1 MAKFPVSGV
10 PSLASDSTSK
20 FIPAIWSTKLVT
32 KFYDSTVFTEIANT
46 DYEGEIKA
54 HGDEVIIRTVPSIT
68 INNYQKGGG
77 LNYEDPESP
86 NVTLTIDQG
95 KYFAFNCWDIDKH
108 QSDIDLMNKW
118 SEDASEQ
125 MKIAI
130 DTDILAAIGASAHA
144 DNSGD
149 SAGRI
154 SGDIDL
160 GEAAAGVGT
169 NAVQLTKAN
178 ILDHLVDWGTVLD
191 EQSVPE
197 SNRWVVL
204 PAKACGL
211 IKKSDLRDAS
221 IAGDGTS
228 ILRNGRLGMIDR
240 FTIYRSNNL
249 NVNNTEIDILFGH
262 PSALTFAAQITEMET
277 IKNPDDFGD
286 LVRGLEVYGF
296 EVIKP
301 EALGHVVAK
310 Y

>member
-1 MAKFPVSGV
+1 
-10 PSLASDSTSK
+10 
-20 FIPAIWSTKLVT
+20 
-32 KFYDSTVFTEIANT
+32 
-46 DYEGEIKA
+46 
-54 HGDEVIIRTVPSIT
+54 
-68 INNYQKGGG
+68 
-77 LNYEDPESP
+77 
-86 NVTLTIDQG
+86 
-95 KYFAFNCWDIDKH
+95 
-108 QSDIDLMNKW
+108 MNKW